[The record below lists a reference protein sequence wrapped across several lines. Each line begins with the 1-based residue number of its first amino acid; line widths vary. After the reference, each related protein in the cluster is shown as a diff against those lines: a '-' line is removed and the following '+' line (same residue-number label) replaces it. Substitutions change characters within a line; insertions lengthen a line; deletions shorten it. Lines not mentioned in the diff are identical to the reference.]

1 MNMLKYR
8 LSIALIIL
16 SSNLLLAQ
24 KEYNYKDKYVII
36 DIDSLHKGAIGVNFC
51 KTRAQK
57 GKEIYVLNSRYKI
70 RDNQRS
76 WISSDSDF
84 MFTFYVIPKNNKI
97 QLEEIEN
104 TDTILTNRVKDF
116 VSLSESLSRAD
127 YSDLFT
133 FLPIV
138 KIKSKYFKFV
148 NCSVQ
153 GQAFNIL
160 EDPQYFPKY
169 GAGSNKYELNLLAKP
184 YNRAQIDSLR
194 LLTVK
199 DSTAMIPFFA
209 DVEDFYDKWY
219 INKIDKKSQI
229 IDFWIQLKRISTGL
243 YSFGR
248 VTTAI
253 VYKVNTGVIGFKI
266 MPDRPEFS
274 EEYLDSAYSPVKFS
288 FVEFVDLKEFL
299 LLK

>member
-1 MNMLKYR
+1 MLKY
-8 LSIALIIL
+8 LFLFIFIVLNSEI
-16 SSNLLLAQ
+16 SFAQ
-24 KEYNYKDKYVII
+24 KDYNYADKYLIV
-36 DIDSLHKGAIGVNFC
+36 DVDNLESNSIGYNFC
-51 KTRAQK
+51 KTRTLK
-57 GKEIYVLNSRYKI
+57 GKEIYVLNSRYKV
-70 RDNQRS
+70 RKNQRS
-76 WISSDSDF
+76 WVGSDSDF
-84 MFTFYVIPKNNKI
+84 MFTFYVIPKNDKI
-97 QLEEIEN
+97 QLEEIKN
-104 TDTILTNRVKDF
+104 IDTILTNRVKDF
-116 VSLSESLSRAD
+116 VSLSESLSRAG

-133 FLPIV
+133 FSPIV

-194 LLTVK
+194 ILTVK

-219 INKIDKKSQI
+219 INKIDKKSQT

-253 VYKVNTGVIGFKI
+253 VYKVNKGVIGFKI
-266 MPDRPEFS
+266 KPDKPEFS
-274 EEYLDSAYSPVKFS
+274 EDYLDSAYSPVEFN
-288 FVEFVDLKEFL
+288 FVEFVDLKKL
-299 LLK
+299 LPSK